1 MWHFSRTSYRFHHPV
16 CLSVFFLEP
25 LHHPPTHSASL
36 LPQQRPSLAPN
47 HWVLLMPSLTS
58 LTSCLSA
65 SVRVCVSVSD
75 CTVFFFPPLQP
86 IIALI
91 GSLAFYTFSLSLRE
105 RCERVHF
112 SDPCGGVLPES
123 PAFSQG
129 FSVASTLDHW
139 SPTGPDNASSRHIVT
154 LYI

>member
-1 MWHFSRTSYRFHHPV
+1 M
-16 CLSVFFLEP
+16 
-25 LHHPPTHSASL
+25 
-36 LPQQRPSLAPN
+36 
-47 HWVLLMPSLTS
+47 
-58 LTSCLSA
+58 
-65 SVRVCVSVSD
+65 CVSVSD

-105 RCERVHF
+105 RCARVHF

-129 FSVASTLDHW
+129 FSVASTLDHC